1 MKHRVDNAHEMQL
14 LGSALAHKLEDGAL
28 IFLEGDLGTGK
39 TTFVRGLLRGLGH
52 HGAVRSPTYTLIEP
66 YELRG
71 RFVYHI
77 DLYRLTSPEEL
88 EYLGARDFLTAD
100 SVYLVEWPDRA
111 TGALPKPDLRIRL
124 AYAGSGRTVE
134 FSPESV
140 RGRRL
145 LRAIALEM

>member
-1 MKHRVDNAHEMQL
+1 VKHEVASAHDMQL
-14 LGSALAHKLEDGAL
+14 LGSALAHSLEDGAL

-39 TTFVRGLLRGLGH
+39 TTLVRGFLRGLGH
-52 HGAVRSPTYTLIEP
+52 QGPVRSPTYTLIEP

-71 RFVYHI
+71 RLIYHI
-77 DLYRLTSPEEL
+77 DLYRLSDPEEL

-100 SVYLVEWPDRA
+100 AVYLVEWPDRA
-111 TGALPKPDLRIRL
+111 ASALPRPDLRIRL
-124 AYAGSGRTVE
+124 AYTPAGRTVE